1 MKQIRVTTATGEAV
15 HVIAKGAVPQLVA
28 GELTV
33 ALHDGET
40 LRLPIQN
47 VNGYVVEDAKRPTK
61 LDRLAAEHVAACEAV
76 ATAAEDVFA
85 AVVDAR
91 LRNETATDP
100 AFSAAL
106 DAYVHAVDD
115 RAAALEALKAGQ
127 IAAARAKERAEK
139 RKASGEAP
147 KPKKTAVKKAAK
159 K

>member
-1 MKQIRVTTATGEAV
+1 MKQIRITTATGESV

-61 LDRLAAEHVAACEAV
+61 LDKLAAEHAAACEAV
-76 ATAAEDVFA
+76 ETAAEGVYAFA
-85 AVVDAR
+85 RGEASVSD
-91 LRNETATDP
+91 ETFRD
-100 AFSAAL
+100 AL
-106 DAYVHAVDD
+106 DAYVRAVDD
-115 RAAALEALKAGQ
+115 RAAALDSLKAGQ

-139 RKASGEAP
+139 RKASGDTP
-147 KPKKTAVKKAAK
+147 KPKKPAVKKAAK

>member
-1 MKQIRVTTATGEAV
+1 MKQIRITTATGEAV

-28 GELTV
+28 GELIV

-61 LDRLAAEHVAACEAV
+61 LDRLVALHAATCEGVAAAAEGLYACAR
-76 ATAAEDVFA
+76 AEVSA
-85 AVVDAR
+85 DAER
-91 LRNETATDP
+91 FRG
-100 AFSAAL
+100 AL
-106 DAYVHAVDD
+106 DAYVYAVDD
-115 RAAALEALKAGQ
+115 RATALDALKAGQ

-147 KPKKTAVKKAAK
+147 KPKKPAVKKAAK

>member
-1 MKQIRVTTATGEAV
+1 MKQIRITTATGEAV

-28 GELTV
+28 GELIV

-61 LDRLAAEHVAACEAV
+61 LDRLAALHMAACEAV
-76 ATAAEDVFA
+76 ETAAEGVYAFA
-85 AVVDAR
+85 RGEASVSD
-91 LRNETATDP
+91 ETRSFRD
-100 AFSAAL
+100 AL
-106 DAYVHAVDD
+106 DAYVRAVDD
-115 RAAALEALKAGQ
+115 RAAALDSLKAGQ

-139 RKASGEAP
+139 RTASGDTT
-147 KPKKTAVKKAAK
+147 KPKKPAVKKATK

>member
-1 MKQIRVTTATGEAV
+1 MKQIRITTQTGQSV

-40 LRLPIQN
+40 LRLPIQD

-61 LDRLAAEHVAACEAV
+61 LDRLAAEHAAACEAV
-76 ATAAEDVFA
+76 ETAATDVFT
-85 AVVDAR
+85 AVVDVR

-106 DAYVHAVDD
+106 DAYVRAVDY
-115 RAAALEALKAGQ
+115 RAAALDALKAGQ

-139 RKASGEAP
+139 RKASGDTS
-147 KPKKTAVKKAAK
+147 KPKKAATKKAAK

>member
-1 MKQIRVTTATGEAV
+1 MKQIRLTNHTGESV
-15 HVIAKGAVPQLVA
+15 HVIAKGAVPQLIA

-33 ALHDGET
+33 ALHDGTT

-61 LDRLAAEHVAACEAV
+61 LDRLAALHVAACEAV
-76 ATAAEDVFA
+76 ETAAEGVYAFA
-85 AVVDAR
+85 RGEASVSDETFRDA
-91 LRNETATDP
+91 LN
-100 AFSAAL
+100 
-106 DAYVHAVDD
+106 AYVRAVDD
-115 RAAALEALKAGQ
+115 RAAALDSLKAGQ

>member
-1 MKQIRVTTATGEAV
+1 MKQIRLTTATGEAV

-33 ALHDGET
+33 ALHDGTT
-40 LRLPIQN
+40 LRLPIQK

-61 LDRLAAEHVAACEAV
+61 LDRLAALHVAACEAV
-76 ATAAEDVFA
+76 ETAAESVYAFA
-85 AVVDAR
+85 RGEASVSDETFHDA
-91 LRNETATDP
+91 LG
-100 AFSAAL
+100 
-106 DAYVHAVDD
+106 AYVRAVDD
-115 RAAALEALKAGQ
+115 RAAALDALKAGQ
-127 IAAARAKERAEK
+127 IAAARAKAYAEK

>member
-33 ALHDGET
+33 ALHDGTT
-40 LRLPIQN
+40 LRLPIQD

-61 LDRLAAEHVAACEAV
+61 LDRLAAEHAAACEAIE
-76 ATAAEDVFA
+76 TAAEAVFVA
-85 AVVDAR
+85 ARGEGASA
-91 LRNETATDP
+91 NGDP
-100 AFSAAL
+100 FL
-106 DAYVHAVDD
+106 DALGAYVRAHDD
-115 RAAALEALKAGQ
+115 RDAALEALKAGQ
-127 IAAARAKERAEK
+127 IAAARAKAYAEK

-147 KPKKTAVKKAAK
+147 KPKKPAVKKAAK